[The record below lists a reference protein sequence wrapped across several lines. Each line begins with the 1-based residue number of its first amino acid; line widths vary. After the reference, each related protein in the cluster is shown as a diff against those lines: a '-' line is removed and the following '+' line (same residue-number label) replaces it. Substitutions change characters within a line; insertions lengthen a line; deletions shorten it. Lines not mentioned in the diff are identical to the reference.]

1 MTIFSAID
9 NTEFVKFI
17 TEVQDKN
24 SKIMP
29 LAEMMILRDLMDN
42 RKEQLSELS
51 RKVQKSLD
59 ETKKSCNE
67 LVNGGLIEIVG
78 KEYMLTAK
86 VYEALKS
93 DVEYTRDKTVQ
104 YIKAKNMILEYLQIN
119 DRITSAKIQE
129 MCGFTKQQ
137 ARSVI
142 DKMRSEDLITLTGK
156 GPAAR
161 YVVHK

>member
-1 MTIFSAID
+1 M
-9 NTEFVKFI
+9 
-17 TEVQDKN
+17 
-24 SKIMP
+24 
-29 LAEMMILRDLMDN
+29 
-42 RKEQLSELS
+42 
-51 RKVQKSLD
+51 D

-67 LVNGGLIEIVG
+67 LVNSGLIEIVG

-119 DRITSAKIQE
+119 DQITSAKIQE

-142 DKMRSEDLITLTGK
+142 DKMRSEELIDICRQGNK
-156 GPAAR
+156 SY
-161 YVVHK
+161 YVRL

>member
-1 MTIFSAID
+1 M
-9 NTEFVKFI
+9 
-17 TEVQDKN
+17 
-24 SKIMP
+24 
-29 LAEMMILRDLMDN
+29 
-42 RKEQLSELS
+42 
-51 RKVQKSLD
+51 
-59 ETKKSCNE
+59 
-67 LVNGGLIEIVG
+67 IEIVG

-119 DRITSAKIQE
+119 DQITSAKIQE

-142 DKMRSEDLITLTGK
+142 DKMRSEELIDICRQGNK
-156 GPAAR
+156 SY
-161 YVVHK
+161 YVRL

>member
-1 MTIFSAID
+1 M
-9 NTEFVKFI
+9 
-17 TEVQDKN
+17 
-24 SKIMP
+24 
-29 LAEMMILRDLMDN
+29 
-42 RKEQLSELS
+42 
-51 RKVQKSLD
+51 D

-67 LVNGGLIEIVG
+67 LVNSGLIEIVG

-142 DKMRSEDLITLTGK
+142 DKMRSEELIDICRRGNK
-156 GPAAR
+156 SY
-161 YVVHK
+161 YVRL